1 MPSSSSLGNY
11 EYGTGISSGGNQPLS
26 SGRKTNTYT
35 NQANNF
41 NSLRQLG
48 GSLEANFQANIKAS
62 VNLNSE
68 FQNSKKVQISN
79 AEAESKRLVL
89 AFESHIQSEITWA
102 LNTLSIF
109 SCNTN

>member
-1 MPSSSSLGNY
+1 M
-11 EYGTGISSGGNQPLS
+11 
-26 SGRKTNTYT
+26 
-35 NQANNF
+35 
-41 NSLRQLG
+41 G
-48 GSLEANFQANIKAS
+48 GSMEANFQANIKAS

-109 SCNTN
+109 SCNTNQNLLFEN